1 MTRIIA
7 GSHRGRRIAVPAGDA
22 TRPTTDRVREALF
35 SAIASWAGTAAGDAD
50 SSLAGLAVADLYA
63 GSGAVGLEAASR
75 GAGHV
80 LLVESSSRSAALI
93 RRNVAELELSGVVDI
108 RNDRVERVVRARPAR
123 TYDVVFVDP
132 PYALP
137 ADDLSDILG
146 HLLAERWLAPDALL
160 VIERSKRDAELCW
173 PPGVQE
179 TRRRDY
185 GETTLIFAAVP
196 DEPVAPPVPSVT

>member
-75 GAGHV
+75 GARQGM
-80 LLVESSSRSAALI
+80 LVE
-93 RRNVAELELSGVVDI
+93 
-108 RNDRVERVVRARPAR
+108 
-123 TYDVVFVDP
+123 
-132 PYALP
+132 
-137 ADDLSDILG
+137 
-146 HLLAERWLAPDALL
+146 
-160 VIERSKRDAELCW
+160 
-173 PPGVQE
+173 
-179 TRRRDY
+179 
-185 GETTLIFAAVP
+185 
-196 DEPVAPPVPSVT
+196 